1 MTINS
6 TFSAIIS
13 TPITY
18 KKKGAD
24 GKYIAMTTTAFEDG
38 FAHAPIVKN
47 CTDSSASTAL
57 SKLDKVYD
65 YMTEM
70 STSRTENQRNKTFNK
85 VCDFAKAYLKAVGLS
100 DSMANVFAICSCFAA
115 KRQTKTDRSTKEKTV
130 LAGYTTKS
138 TFVKYVLYVTNHVLE
153 TGAWCDPK
161 SSRKT
166 SKSEMDDLAEQMR
179 KNKEAYEA
187 EKAKNEQNETM
198 VTFIMNL
205 LTPEQIKAVQA
216 QKLSK

>member
-6 TFSAIIS
+6 TFDAIIS

-38 FAHAPIVKN
+38 FAHAPIAKN
-47 CTDSSASTAL
+47 CTDSSASAAL

-70 STSRTENQRNKTFNK
+70 STSRTENQRSKTFNK

-153 TGAWCDPK
+153 TGSWCDPK
-161 SSRKT
+161 PSKKT
-166 SKSEMDDLAEQMR
+166 SKSEMDELMDQMNH
-179 KNKEAYEA
+179 NKAQYEA
-187 EKAKNEQNETM
+187 EKAKNKANEDNI
-198 VTFIMNL
+198 TFIMGI
-205 LTPEQIKAVQA
+205 LTPAQLAAYNARQA
-216 QKLSK
+216 K

>member
-1 MTINS
+1 MTNA
-6 TFSAIIS
+6 TFNAIIS

-38 FAHAPIVKN
+38 FAHAPIAKN
-47 CTDSSASTAL
+47 CTDSSASAAL

-70 STSRTENQRNKTFNK
+70 STSRTENQRNKAFNK

-100 DSMANVFAICSCFAA
+100 DSMANTFAICSCFAA

-153 TGAWCDPK
+153 TGSWCDPK
-161 SSRKT
+161 PSKKT
-166 SKSEMDDLAEQMR
+166 SKSEMDELMDQMNR
-179 KNKEAYEA
+179 NKAQYEA
-187 EKAKNEQNETM
+187 EKAKNKANEDNI
-198 VTFIMNL
+198 TFIMGI
-205 LTPEQIKAVQA
+205 LTPAQLAAYNARQA
-216 QKLSK
+216 K

>member
-1 MTINS
+1 MTINP

-38 FAHAPIVKN
+38 FAHAPIAKN
-47 CTDSSASTAL
+47 CTDSSASAAL

-138 TFVKYVLYVTNHVLE
+138 AFVKYVLYVTNHVLE

-161 SSRKT
+161 SSKKT
-166 SKSEMDDLAEQMR
+166 SKSEMDELMDQMNR
-179 KNKEAYEA
+179 NKAQYEA
-187 EKAKNEQNETM
+187 EKAKNKANEDNI
-198 VTFIMNL
+198 TFIMGI
-205 LTPEQIKAVQA
+205 LTPAQLAAYNARQA
-216 QKLSK
+216 K

>member
-1 MTINS
+1 MTNS

-38 FAHAPIVKN
+38 FAHAPIAKN
-47 CTDSSASTAL
+47 CTDSSASAAL

-161 SSRKT
+161 SSKKT
-166 SKSEMDDLAEQMR
+166 SKSEMDELMDQMNR
-179 KNKEAYEA
+179 NKAQYEA
-187 EKAKNEQNETM
+187 EKAKNKANEDNI
-198 VTFIMNL
+198 TFIMGI
-205 LTPEQIKAVQA
+205 LTPAQLAAYNARQA
-216 QKLSK
+216 K